1 MAISGPKLIMEDARP
16 PVKVADIKPPQPR
29 QVDDDWF
36 VLLDAAARSP
46 GILPF
51 YVPLLLLDGIRQN
64 NMVSAVYFTLVRR
77 CLVKICV
84 CVSRISGCG

>member
-16 PVKVADIKPPQPR
+16 PVKLVELKPPQPR

-36 VLLDAAARSP
+36 VLRDVAATSP

-64 NMVSAVYFTLVRR
+64 NMVSAVYFTLFSR
-77 CLVKICV
+77 CLVKLCV
-84 CVSRISGCG
+84 CVPH